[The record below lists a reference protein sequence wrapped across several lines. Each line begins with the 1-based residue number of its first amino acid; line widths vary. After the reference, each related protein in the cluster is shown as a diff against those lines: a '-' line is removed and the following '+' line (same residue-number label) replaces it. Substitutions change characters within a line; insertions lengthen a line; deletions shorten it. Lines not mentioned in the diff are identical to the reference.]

1 MKYGT
6 EAIVERV
13 TRDVIFSPLFTK
25 NKIQSLEMGLPINKS
40 VCCRIVSL
48 EPAKGHGDC
57 YLVDFKKMSERQ
69 TKAGNQITLSLSLTL
84 SHYLTLSH
92 SHTLSVSHSI
102 TLDMLNKFCFHV

>member
-40 VCCRIVSL
+40 GVFWEMV
-48 EPAKGHGDC
+48 AA
-57 YLVDFKKMSERQ
+57 
-69 TKAGNQITLSLSLTL
+69 T
-84 SHYLTLSH
+84 
-92 SHTLSVSHSI
+92 
-102 TLDMLNKFCFHV
+102 